1 MKEEVV
7 PVCRIEAPGIGAV
20 SKKIMVEQITAAIYE
35 YSGLSSGLGARKCC
49 DEWVTAVGK
58 SYIPEVAAEV

>member
-35 YSGLSSGLGARKCC
+35 YSGLSSGMGARKCC
-49 DEWVTAVGK
+49 DEW
-58 SYIPEVAAEV
+58 